1 MGKTDREL
9 LNDRFKKIFQ
19 MLEDRGEIVRSDR
32 SKGVSAFAEKILGSR
47 KNGHLVNKYLDGK
60 RNITYEQAKRF
71 CDLYQVNETYMFQG
85 KGEPFLEPDPYELAN
100 ECATPP
106 PAKTNSIVFSNISA
120 FASSTIDVNVYE
132 DSEHFHIPGM
142 QGEHVAFNINGDSMS
157 PTIANGDMVI
167 CRVLDSSE
175 KIHENE
181 IYAIVTNNSVFVKRV
196 QKVYNTK
203 KELTKLKLISDN
215 YLEHDPFTVSL
226 RDVRRLLKVERRL
239 TGLGL

>member
-1 MGKTDREL
+1 MEKTDREL
-9 LNDRFKKIFQ
+9 LNDRFKIVFQ
-19 MLEDRGEIVRSDR
+19 LLEDRGEIVRSDR

-47 KNGHLVNKYLDGK
+47 KNGHLVNKYLDTK
-60 RNITYEQAKRF
+60 RYITYEQAKRF
-71 CDLYQVNETYMFQG
+71 CDLYQISETYMFQG
-85 KGEPFLEPDPYELAN
+85 KGEPFLEQTSYELSN
-100 ECATPP
+100 ECVSPA
-106 PAKTNSIVFSNISA
+106 PAKANSIVFSNISA

-142 QGEHVAFNINGDSMS
+142 QGEHVAFYINGDSMS

-167 CRVLDSSE
+167 CRVLETSE
-175 KIHENE
+175 KIYEND
-181 IYAIVTNNSVFVKRV
+181 IYAIVTSNSVFVKRI
-196 QKVYNTK
+196 QKIYNTK